1 MALPDYLQEA
11 GKDFAKQLTAQTAVP
26 IKTDAF
32 IGRQFVADEDPLQTQ
47 AINLATQ
54 GIGSFQPFLT
64 SAQQAITQ
72 AGQDVGGLQQ
82 FMGSGAGT
90 GAGSI
95 ADFTSPFQQQVIDES
110 LRQFDESRKA
120 GLQRISDSAAQFGAF
135 GGGRQG
141 ALEGQFMA
149 DTALGRAGLEAQLRQ
164 QAFQDAATRRAGAFA
179 QQEGLAGLRSAL
191 ATQQAG
197 LAQNQF
203 ALSNFQRQNEAA
215 NIANLGQLGAF
226 RQGIDQSRLQADAQA
241 AQTGAYE
248 PFQRLQQYGTG
259 LGGLAGFAQAAPLP
273 AAAPSPFSTALST
286 ALGIGGLFGK
296 FR

>member
-1 MALPDYLQEA
+1 MALPDYLQETA
-11 GKDFAKQLTAQTAVP
+11 KDYAKQLTAATSAP
-26 IKTDAF
+26 IDTSKFT
-32 IGRQFVADEDPLQTQ
+32 GRQFVAGEDPLQAQ

-95 ADFTSPFQQQVIDES
+95 QDFTSPYQQSVIDES
-110 LRQFDESRKA
+110 LRQFDQSRES
-120 GLQRISDSAAQFGAF
+120 GLQNISDLAYQSGAF

-141 ALEGQFMA
+141 ALEGQFLA

-164 QAFQDAATRRAGAFA
+164 QGFADATARRQNAFTQQQALAGARAGL
-179 QQEGLAGLRSAL
+179 G
-191 ATQQAG
+191 
-197 LAQNQF
+197 QNQF
-203 ALSNFQRQNEAA
+203 ALSNFQRQNTASDV
-215 NIANLGQLGAF
+215 ANLGQLGAF
-226 RQGIDQSRLQADAQA
+226 RQGLDQSQLAADQQA
-241 AQTGAYE
+241 AQTAAYE
-248 PFQRLQQYGTG
+248 PFQRLSQYGTG
-259 LGGLAGFAQAAPLP
+259 ITGLAGGVAGQQFQAP
-273 AAAPSPFSTALST
+273 ASPSPFSTALST